1 MFLANSDLSKAFEI
15 FVSEFPL
22 GLWETIYATVI
33 ATVIAIIIG
42 LPLGV
47 ILVVGEK
54 DGILPLP
61 KPIMLVLNWIIN
73 IFRSIPF
80 LILMVLV
87 LPLSKLILGKQ
98 TGTPASIVPLVVAAF
113 PFIARLVESSLR
125 EINPSITETALSMGA
140 SPIQIIVKV
149 LIPESVPSLISNL
162 TIAFT
167 TILSYTA
174 MSGIIGGGGLGK
186 IALTYGYYRYNTLV
200 MIMAVVILVLL
211 VQGIQSLGTYLATK
225 LDRRLR
231 NN

>member
-1 MFLANSDLSKAFEI
+1 MFLANADLTKAFEI
-15 FVSEFPL
+15 FINEFPL

-87 LPLSKLILGKQ
+87 LPLSKLILG
-98 TGTPASIVPLVVAAF
+98 F
-113 PFIARLVESSLR
+113 P
-125 EINPSITETALSMGA
+125 
-140 SPIQIIVKV
+140 V
-149 LIPESVPSLISNL
+149 L
-162 TIAFT
+162 
-167 TILSYTA
+167 
-174 MSGIIGGGGLGK
+174 
-186 IALTYGYYRYNTLV
+186 
-200 MIMAVVILVLL
+200 
-211 VQGIQSLGTYLATK
+211 
-225 LDRRLR
+225 
-231 NN
+231 